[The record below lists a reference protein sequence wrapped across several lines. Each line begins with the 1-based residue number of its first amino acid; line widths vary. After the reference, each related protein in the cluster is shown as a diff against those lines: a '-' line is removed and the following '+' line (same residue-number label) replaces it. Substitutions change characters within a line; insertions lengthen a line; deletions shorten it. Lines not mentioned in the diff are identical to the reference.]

1 MYLFNRLR
9 RHIMNT
15 IAEQER
21 DYDTLFITEEKQS
34 EVEQIER
41 ERTERF
47 EKYWRRVYDMD
58 EQDLY

>member
-1 MYLFNRLR
+1 
-9 RHIMNT
+9 MNT

-21 DYDTLFITEEKQS
+21 DYDMLFITEEKQS
-34 EVEQIER
+34 EAEQMEQ

>member
-1 MYLFNRLR
+1 
-9 RHIMNT
+9 MNT

-41 ERTERF
+41 ERTERI